1 MWNCIGIS
9 LKATYLK
16 ENNLL
21 VLMVTA
27 LPISQ
32 LSMEFHK
39 VLSLIYIIDLCN
51 VSNALEDCN
60 VICR

>member
-51 VSNALEDCN
+51 VSNALDDCN